1 MRQVACAIAVVALI
15 GSVAVTPALA
25 GPARPMPAGQGA
37 ARPVG
42 PAPIQGPEA
51 MIAKVLELAP
61 AQQTQWKA
69 EVDRTQAVSGPLWE
83 TLGAQTAELKA
94 LVDRKAA
101 DADVKAK
108 LDAVNATRGAIR
120 TEQDKHEANVLAML
134 TPPQGAKFTM
144 MFADRL
150 RQGWGRPMPRGAA
163 RPPVR

>member
-1 MRQVACAIAVVALI
+1 MA
-15 GSVAVTPALA
+15 
-25 GPARPMPAGQGA
+25 AGQGA

-51 MIAKVLELAP
+51 MMAKVLDLTP
-61 AQQTQWKA
+61 AQQAQWKA
-69 EVDRTQAVSGPLWE
+69 EVDRSQAVLGPLWE

-94 LVDRKAA
+94 LVDRKAP
-101 DADVKAK
+101 DAEVKAK
-108 LDAVNATRGAIR
+108 LDAVNATRLAIR
-120 TEQDKHEANVLAML
+120 TEQDKHEANLLAML

-150 RQGWGRPMPRGAA
+150 RQGWGRPMPRGAQ